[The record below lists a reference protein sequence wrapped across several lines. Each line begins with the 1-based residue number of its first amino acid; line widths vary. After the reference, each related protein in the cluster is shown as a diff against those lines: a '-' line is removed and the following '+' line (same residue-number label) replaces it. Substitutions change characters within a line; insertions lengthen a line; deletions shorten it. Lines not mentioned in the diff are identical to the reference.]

1 MTWKSIHRNLPV
13 GYTCGFTG
21 NMKPGVYTIADIQLL
36 RNDVELD
43 DGIYEDGENQIAI
56 LTLSTGYFKV
66 YTSTKIFR
74 YTVEKRICLMPL
86 DLSLLSPDSPD
97 ISFVFSSNSE
107 MKINASDVNGIM
119 HVRGEEHIIAEFE
132 EDEENSI

>member
-1 MTWKSIHRNLPV
+1 MTWKPIHRNIPH
-13 GYTCGFTG
+13 GFTG
-21 NMKPGVYTIADIQLL
+21 NMKPGVYVISDIQLL
-36 RNDVELD
+36 RNDVELN

-66 YTSTKIFR
+66 YTSTKVMR
-74 YTVEKRICLMPL
+74 YTVERKICLMPL
-86 DLSLLSPDSPD
+86 DISLLSPDSPD

-107 MKINASDVNGIM
+107 MKVHASDINGIM
-119 HVRGEEHIIAEFE
+119 HVRCEEHIIAEFE